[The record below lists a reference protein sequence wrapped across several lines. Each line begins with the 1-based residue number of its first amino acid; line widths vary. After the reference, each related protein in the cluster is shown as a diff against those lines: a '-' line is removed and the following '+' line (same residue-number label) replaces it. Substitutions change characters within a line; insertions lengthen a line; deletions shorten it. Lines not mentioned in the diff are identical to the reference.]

1 MLAGLQGEEMPPEK
15 YNRMLAKINKEEP
28 LAWEKADEE
37 PSAEWESESKEAS
50 ELAAMYR
57 SEGDEELSPEL
68 MKKLADLEKQA
79 AQPPD
84 EEENSD
90 AD

>member
-1 MLAGLQGEEMPPEK
+1 MPLDK

-37 PSAEWESESKEAS
+37 PSAKWESESKEAS
-50 ELAAMYR
+50 ELAAMYC

-68 MKKLADLEKQA
+68 KEKLAELEKRV